1 MPNSVPEISDAEFEV
16 LDSLWQ
22 KNPAS
27 ANDIITKLNETKP
40 WHEKT
45 VKTLLNRLV
54 KKQAITY
61 QKQQRSYLY
70 SPLIEREH
78 YLVKQS
84 KTLVDKL
91 FRGHLSPLVTGF
103 AQQSRLKKD
112 DIAALKAIIAD
123 WEQEEKDD

>member
-1 MPNSVPEISDAEFEV
+1 MSNSVPEISDAEFEV

-22 KNPAS
+22 KSPAS